1 MKNHIAVIDNA
12 IENDLQTSWKEL
24 GFNSTFGAAYLYS
37 IEAGNELP
45 NYGGVIWDTDI
56 DEILADCRE
65 TGNTEFTISSTFSE
79 LITTIAEFQKRGCMM
94 QGLVEINSRFVK
106 NRRTGEKERIP
117 AFLMKLC

>member
-37 IEAGNELP
+37 LEAGNDLP
-45 NYGGVIWDTDI
+45 NYGEVIWDTDI
-56 DEILADCRE
+56 DEILADCRK